1 MCKIVHKDLQA
12 FPFYTCPHNGMFPS
26 SNLLSEMIHQLVV
39 IPGSHPSGIQSVEQ
53 LLDLPLPLVKAFPE
67 NFPVFHKYISYIY
80 TRMYIYLCISMA
92 MGNPPVVD
100 DPHLQIQDL
109 PLPR

>member
-1 MCKIVHKDLQA
+1 
-12 FPFYTCPHNGMFPS
+12 
-26 SNLLSEMIHQLVV
+26 MIHQLVI

-67 NFPVFHKYISYIY
+67 NFPVFHKYITYIY
-80 TRMYIYLCISMA
+80 IGYIYIIYISMYIYLCISMA